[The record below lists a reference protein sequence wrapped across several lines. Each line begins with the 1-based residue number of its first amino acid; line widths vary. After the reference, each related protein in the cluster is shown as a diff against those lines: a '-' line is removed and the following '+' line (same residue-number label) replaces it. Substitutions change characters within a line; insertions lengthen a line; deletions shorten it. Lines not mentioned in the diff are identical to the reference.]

1 MAGGVAGEVFVEFGR
16 TARAVGRTVWRRLPG
31 VLVGFAVLATFLS
44 VVGFVGAVVDDVA
57 ISRNRATAT
66 AEVLEGSTFARTL
79 VRFPV
84 PDGQLLVPERG
95 VYHPRGLE
103 PGTTVRVEY
112 DRTEPD
118 LVRVAGRT
126 ALSGLPLTIGFVALA
141 WALFGGAAA
150 LVRRGRQAAH
160 HE

>member
-1 MAGGVAGEVFVEFGR
+1 MAGGVAGEVFVEAGR
-16 TARAVGRTVWRRLPG
+16 TARTVGRALRRGLPSI
-31 VLVGFAVLATFLS
+31 LVGLAVVATFLA
-44 VVGFVGAVVDDVA
+44 VVGFTGAVADDVA

-66 AEVLEGSTFARTL
+66 AEVLDGSTFARTL

-95 VYHPRGLE
+95 VYHPRGLQ
-103 PGTTVRVEY
+103 PGTTVVVEY
-112 DRTEPD
+112 DRADPD

-141 WALFGGAAA
+141 WAVFGGAA
-150 LVRRGRQAAH
+150 VFVWRRRQAAH